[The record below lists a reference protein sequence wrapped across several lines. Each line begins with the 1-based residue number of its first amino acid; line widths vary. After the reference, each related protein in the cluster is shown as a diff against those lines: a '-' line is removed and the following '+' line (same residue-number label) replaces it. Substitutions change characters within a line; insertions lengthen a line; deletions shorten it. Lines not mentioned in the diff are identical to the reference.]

1 MLSEDIPSGADA
13 NKEIL
18 LSKLSLF
25 RLWVWIERAEALS
38 SESEETE
45 DESSSWPA
53 RSLVDS
59 GIVQLI
65 DRDGA
70 SVRDEVS
77 FSEALSCSVYS
88 SPARH
93 VALTSC
99 GWAGK
104 FSLDIVLAECEALGE
119 YERSAALAVWHG
131 DIGAAVEALQ
141 RASAAVRDHLAG
153 KRYSDFA
160 TTEYADTLDLIAMCI
175 AGYGGTAAAQKSV
188 WQNACSKLLQRN
200 DLSSPEAKTSR
211 TAYLRALC
219 KFLLNVG
226 MEKGF
231 DYILENEYLA
241 YGDRI
246 AFACRF
252 LDQDRLQA
260 HLFKC
265 LERCQ
270 QVGNVEGLVISG
282 LSKEGIKILQA
293 FVDRTSDV
301 QTAALVV
308 SRVLLP
314 QDWALERK
322 VCMEW
327 VESYRSLLNTW
338 QMWQSRAMFDVDRAE
353 ALRRVKAK
361 GGDLGGG
368 VARRMQNR
376 RQGSRIADQDV
387 LSSIPAALDA
397 RCNYCSSSL
406 ALKRHEG
413 NANQWLSKMK
423 PVLSCCPQ
431 CRKPLPRCAICLLSL
446 GALNPY
452 MQLTRER
459 SRPTPRGGNSTNT
472 QDNLGALPLA
482 EWFTWCMNCKHGGHA
497 HHLVGWFADHE
508 TCPVSGCECHCQFD
522 ALQKLS
528 RPALTKKL
536 EGSELIDDS

>member
-1 MLSEDIPSGADA
+1 MLSEDIPSSVGVD
-13 NKEIL
+13 KERL
-18 LSKLSLF
+18 LSKISLF
-25 RLWVWIERAEALS
+25 RLWVWIERADALS
-38 SESEETE
+38 SESDETE
-45 DESSSWPA
+45 DESSWPA
-53 RSLVDS
+53 KSLLDS

-65 DRDGA
+65 GQDGTTIQ
-70 SVRDEVS
+70 DEVS
-77 FSEALSCSVYS
+77 FSETLSCSVYS
-88 SPARH
+88 SPSRH
-93 VALTSC
+93 AALTSC

-141 RASAAVRDHLAG
+141 RASEAVRDHLVG
-153 KRYSDFA
+153 KKKTDLSYA
-160 TTEYADTLDLIAMCI
+160 TTQYAETLDLIAMCV
-175 AGYGGTAAAQKSV
+175 AGYGGPTAAQKFV
-188 WQNACSKLLQRN
+188 WQSACSKLLSRN
-200 DLSSPEAKTSR
+200 DLSNPRAKTSR
-211 TAYLRALC
+211 SVYLRALC
-219 KFLLNVG
+219 HFLLNVG
-226 MEKGF
+226 VGKSF
-231 DYILENEYLA
+231 DYIIENEYLA

-252 LDQDRLQA
+252 LDKAQLQDYLV
-260 HLFKC
+260 KC
-265 LERCQ
+265 RERCQ

-314 QDWALERK
+314 QDWSLERK
-322 VCMEW
+322 ICMEW

-361 GGDLGGG
+361 GGDFGA
-368 VARRMQNR
+368 ARRIQNR
-376 RQGSRIADQDV
+376 RQGSRVADLDV

-406 ALKRHEG
+406 GLKRHEG

-446 GALNPY
+446 GVLNPY

-459 SRPTPRGGNSTNT
+459 SRPTPRGGNPANA

-497 HHLVGWFADHE
+497 HHLVGWFASHE

-528 RPALTKKL
+528 RPALAKKL
-536 EGSELIDDS
+536 ESSEVLES